1 MSARRFDIVAK
12 ARALQRDGK
21 KWRGRKL
28 GWLMTKKQQRKDRD
42 ATMRIGAFGG
52 KDLIKRGVSRYDLR
66 DPYHIAIDLSWKG
79 FALSFIVI
87 DLCINIF
94 FASLYF
100 ASPGC
105 IANARPGSFAD
116 AFFFSVETLA
126 TVGYG
131 VMAPATLYGHAVSA
145 VEIVSGMVFTAIMTG
160 LLFVRFSKAR
170 PKILFAD
177 QVVVTTHNC
186 SPTLMVRIANGRLTL
201 LTHASAKLGLLLY
214 EHNAEGH
221 AFRRV
226 HDLALSNASIPL
238 FPLTWTM
245 MHEIDANSPLAGYD
259 AERLERCYAQLFLT
273 VEARDHA
280 LSAFVHDLRIYSH
293 SDILFG
299 MHYADAITIDDQRRS
314 IADISRL
321 SLLEPDFSSAT

>member
-1 MSARRFDIVAK
+1 MSARLFDIVAK
-12 ARALQRDGK
+12 ARALQRDGE

-28 GWLMTKKQQRKDRD
+28 ERLMAKKQQRKDRD
-42 ATMRIGAFGG
+42 ATMRIGAGG
-52 KDLIKRGVSRYDLR
+52 NELIKRGASRYDLR
-66 DPYHIAIDLSWKG
+66 DPYHIAIDLSWRG
-79 FALSFIVI
+79 FALSFIAI

-94 FASLYF
+94 FATLYF

-131 VMAPATLYGHAVSA
+131 VMAPATFYGHAISG
-145 VEIVSGMVFTAIMTG
+145 VEIVTGMVFTAIMTG
-160 LLFVRFSKAR
+160 LLFVRFSKPR

-177 QVVVTTHNC
+177 QVVVTTYNC

-201 LTHASAKLGLLLY
+201 LTHASARLGLLLY
-214 EHNAEGH
+214 ERNAEGQ
-221 AFRRV
+221 AFRIV
-226 HDLALSNASIPL
+226 HNLALSNASIPL

-245 MHEIDANSPLAGYD
+245 MHEIGADSPFVGYD
-259 AERLERCYAQLFLT
+259 AERLARCNAQLFLT

-280 LSAFVHDLRIYSH
+280 LNAFVHDVRVYAH
-293 SDILFG
+293 SDIQFG
-299 MHYADAITIDDQRRS
+299 MHYAETITVDEEQRS
-314 IADISRL
+314 IADLGRL
-321 SLLEPDFSSAT
+321 SLLEPDNSCSA